1 MAKKVAQDFRQQ
13 WRELTPQII
22 ARAREEVYNLYCK
35 VFWKGIQISC
45 LRKGWAF
52 LQCVVIIMCFMIQ
65 GRTQSSPD
73 SVPEG
78 DSLTQALGR
87 VPTPQPCILIKGT
100 LQEIE
105 DSVLVIEKNIITVF
119 PPTDAAPL
127 TDAPLVL
134 LGAFYAYNMHYT
146 VRCKNFYTFF
156 EVFF

>member
-13 WRELTPQII
+13 WRELTQQII

-35 VFWKGIQISC
+35 VFWRGIQISC

-65 GRTQSSPD
+65 GQTQSSPD
-73 SVPEG
+73 SVLEG

-87 VPTPQPCILIKGT
+87 VPTTQPCILIKGT

-105 DSVLVIEKNIITVF
+105 DCTGDREKYHHCFSSHRCTIGT
-119 PPTDAAPL
+119 ARG
-127 TDAPLVL
+127 L
-134 LGAFYAYNMHYT
+134 LCIQHALHCEMQKFLH
-146 VRCKNFYTFF
+146 FH
-156 EVFF
+156 